1 MHPDDPSRTPHQSK
15 ENRVFNKTKRI
26 ATLAAAAFAV
36 FGLTA
41 CDPSQIEGKPTPTT
55 ERLVDAGIGEWVAPT
70 STIEIP
76 APVDPL
82 STNGTWL
89 VPSEIGYGTYKVT
102 PTSDFLAN
110 WTLCG
115 NLSCSDIIQI
125 EIVDGPGYIEIG
137 PDAVAVELDD
147 VVLTPMEG

>member
-1 MHPDDPSRTPHQSK
+1 
-15 ENRVFNKTKRI
+15 VFNKFK
-26 ATLAAAAFAV
+26 ATAIIAAAAFAV
-36 FGLTA
+36 IGLTA
-41 CDPSQIEGKPTPTT
+41 CDPQTIDGYATPTPQT
-55 ERLVDAGIGEWVAPT
+55 VDAGVGEWVAPT

>member
-1 MHPDDPSRTPHQSK
+1 M
-15 ENRVFNKTKRI
+15 FNNIKRI
-26 ATLAAAAFAV
+26 ALVVTAAAAV
-36 FGLTA
+36 LGLTG
-41 CDPSQIEGKPTPTT
+41 CVPEEIEGKPTPTT
-55 ERLVDAGIGEWVAPT
+55 ERLVDAGVGEWIAPT

-89 VPSEIGYGTYKVT
+89 VPQDIPYGTYRTT
-102 PTSDFLAN
+102 PTSDIVSYWALCADLA
-110 WTLCG
+110 C
-115 NLSCSDIIQI
+115 QP
-125 EIVDGPGYIEIG
+125 GPGMIQNEILDGQGFIVIG

>member
-1 MHPDDPSRTPHQSK
+1 M
-15 ENRVFNKTKRI
+15 FNKFK
-26 ATLAAAAFAV
+26 ATATIAAAAFAV
-36 FGLTA
+36 IGLTA
-41 CDPSQIEGKPTPTT
+41 CDPQAIDGYATPTPET
-55 ERLVDAGIGEWVAPT
+55 VDAGIGEWVAPT

-102 PTSDFLAN
+102 ATSDWLAN

-115 NLSCSDIIQI
+115 NKSCSDIIQI

>member
-1 MHPDDPSRTPHQSK
+1 M
-15 ENRVFNKTKRI
+15 FNSIKRI
-26 ATLAAAAFAV
+26 ALVVTAAAAA
-36 FGLTA
+36 LSMTA
-41 CDPSQIEGKPTPTT
+41 CVPEEIEGKPVPTT
-55 ERLVDAGIGEWVAPT
+55 ERTVSAVDWSAPT

-89 VPSEIGYGTYKVT
+89 VPSEIGYGTYKAT
-102 PTSDFLAN
+102 STSDIFGYWALCADLACQPGPGMIDN
-110 WTLCG
+110 
-115 NLSCSDIIQI
+115 
-125 EIVDGPGYIEIG
+125 EIVDASGYIVIG